1 MDTSEEPQPSPFRSR
16 QSPDRGSGSGDPQII
31 QCYSHGRVVQMPS
44 LRGRSQDLRDRLLKH
59 IAARAFEPGRAYN
72 EQEVNAA
79 LMSVF
84 DDYVALRR
92 YLVESRHLIRD
103 QAGREYRLPVPA

>member
-1 MDTSEEPQPSPFRSR
+1 MDDKPDNQPR
-16 QSPDRGSGSGDPQII
+16 QPADRGSGSTDPQII

-44 LRGRSQDLRDRLLKH
+44 LRGRSQGLRDRLLKH
-59 IAARAFEPGRAYN
+59 IAGRAFEPGRGYS

-79 LMSVF
+79 LMPVF

-92 YLVESRHLIRD
+92 YLVESRHLTRD
-103 QAGREYRLPVPA
+103 QAGREYRLPA